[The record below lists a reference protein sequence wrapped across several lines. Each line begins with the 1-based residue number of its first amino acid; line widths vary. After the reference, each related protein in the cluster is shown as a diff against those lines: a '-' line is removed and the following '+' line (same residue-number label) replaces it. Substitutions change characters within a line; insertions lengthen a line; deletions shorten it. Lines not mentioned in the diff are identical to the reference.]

1 MPYICCIAL
10 HCIALHCTA
19 LYCIALHYIALR
31 ASSATHHTRTHAAYM
46 CVYCAWF
53 TGPRAVHHYL
63 QLALPIDRDPH
74 ISTYGRPSSSH
85 PSYPSNTCCCSLRLE
100 LSNAT
105 NPWRHASHFAFYRIR
120 SLLLLVGTY
129 VTTGKPV
136 FAVRQNLCRAL
147 EKNARQRFCLLW
159 VFSMAHDKVRF
170 PLFHISNK

>member
-1 MPYICCIAL
+1 M
-10 HCIALHCTA
+10 LHCTA
-19 LYCIALHYIALR
+19 LYCIACQCDTSH
-31 ASSATHHTRTHAAYM
+31 THAAYM
-46 CVYCAWF
+46 CILSGSSSACAWF

-136 FAVRQNLCRAL
+136 FAVRQNLCRAFFFSS
-147 EKNARQRFCLLW
+147 ARQRAYLPC
-159 VFSMAHDKVRF
+159 VFYRAHDKEKT
-170 PLFHISNK
+170 HDK